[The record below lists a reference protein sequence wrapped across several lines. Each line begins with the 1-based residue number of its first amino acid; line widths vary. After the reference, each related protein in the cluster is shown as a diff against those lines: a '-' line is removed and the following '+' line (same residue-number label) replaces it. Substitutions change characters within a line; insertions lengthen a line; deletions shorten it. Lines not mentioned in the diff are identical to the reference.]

1 MRLVAVV
8 KQPTTADMTWNVIDQ
23 AIWATVEADFA
34 IISGKPNRNP
44 RLSFLDS
51 D

>member
-34 IISGKPNRNP
+34 IISGKPIQSP
-44 RLSFLDS
+44 SLSSLDS
-51 D
+51 Y